1 MPWKVSHKFN
11 HSSMDTKKPSTS
23 EEVIRKPLFII
34 KEIDILVETEKD
46 QNRLMEL
53 LHLKDA
59 LTSQ

>member
-1 MPWKVSHKFN
+1 
-11 HSSMDTKKPSTS
+11 MDTKKPSTS